1 MNQPASVN
9 LKMPKIALGAALTL
23 ACLSLETPGNIAHA
37 APPKPVPVSNLA
49 DGTYLFGEIPR
60 PNQLGMAYVVFQRQK
75 GKVVGAF
82 YYPRSGFDCF
92 SGNVKNNALDVKPDN
107 PSDSQVAKVKVNL
120 TSMYPIKQ
128 LSSNDQRIIS
138 ACKKS
143 TGAVANR

>member
-9 LKMPKIALGAALTL
+9 LKMSKIALGAALTL
-23 ACLSLETPGNIAHA
+23 ACLSLETLGSVAHA
-37 APPKPVPVSNLA
+37 APAKSIPLSNLA

-82 YYPRSGFDCF
+82 YYPSSGFDCF
-92 SGNVKNNALDVKPDN
+92 SGNVKNNALDVKSEN
-107 PSDSQVAKVKVNL
+107 PNDSQVAKVKVNL

-128 LSSNDQRIIS
+128 VSSNDQRIIS

-143 TGAVANR
+143 TAALANR